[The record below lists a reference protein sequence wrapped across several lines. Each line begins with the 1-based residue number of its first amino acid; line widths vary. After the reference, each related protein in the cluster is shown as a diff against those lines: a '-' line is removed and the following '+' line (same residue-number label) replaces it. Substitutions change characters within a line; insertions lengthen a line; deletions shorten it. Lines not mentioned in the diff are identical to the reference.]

1 MPIGAVCVVRFGV
14 STPVVTV
21 ESMWPLLLGAVVLAG
36 VGVALTRRR
45 ILLIRWC
52 VWAVAVPAVVG
63 LFWWG
68 PPGITILAMTAGVIG
83 AIEFGALMGVP
94 ALDRVV
100 LAAGVAAVVL
110 TAWLAPEFVWQVAG
124 TATLAVTA
132 VPVVAGDAPY
142 GLHRLCSGILGVVW
156 LSLLAAMVPLGDVA
170 LALFAAVS
178 LGDVVAFFTGPRLG
192 GPRLSPLSPG
202 KRWSGTV
209 AGASAGIAV
218 AALLGALSWPMVFA
232 VAIGAPAGD
241 LLESMIKRG
250 MQSKDSGR
258 WLAGAG
264 GLLDRIDSYLLALGV
279 LLLLQ

>member
-1 MPIGAVCVVRFGV
+1 MNAA
-14 STPVVTV
+14 VVTV

-45 ILLIRWC
+45 VLFIRWC

-68 PPGITILAMTAGVIG
+68 PAGITILAITAGVI
-83 AIEFGALMGVP
+83 AALEFGALMGVP
-94 ALDRVV
+94 SLDRVV
-100 LAAGVAAVVL
+100 VATGVSAVVL
-110 TAWLAPEFVWQVAG
+110 TTWLGPEFVWQAIGAAMLTV
-124 TATLAVTA
+124 VA
-132 VPVVAGDAPY
+132 VPLMAGDATY
-142 GLHRLCSGILGVVW
+142 GLHRLRSGVLGVVW
-156 LSLLAAMVPLGDVA
+156 LSLLAAMVPLGAVA

-178 LGDVVAFFTGPRLG
+178 VADVVAFFAGPRLG

-202 KRWSGTV
+202 KRWSGTL
-209 AGASAGIAV
+209 AGAAAGIAV
-218 AALLGALSWPMVFA
+218 AALLGTLSWPMVVA
-232 VAIGAPAGD
+232 VAIGAPTGD

-250 MQSKDSGR
+250 MQSKDSGA

-279 LLLLQ
+279 ILLLQ

>member
-1 MPIGAVCVVRFGV
+1 
-14 STPVVTV
+14 
-21 ESMWPLLLGAVVLAG
+21 MWPLLLGAVALAG

-45 ILLIRWC
+45 ILLVRWC
-52 VWAVAVPAVVG
+52 VWAIAVPAVVG

-68 PPGITILAMTAGVIG
+68 PQGIAILAITAGVI
-83 AIEFGALMGVP
+83 AAVEFGALMGV
-94 ALDRVV
+94 ASLDRVV

-110 TAWLAPEFVWQVAG
+110 TTWLEPEFVWQALG
-124 TATLAVTA
+124 GSMLAVAA
-132 VPVVAGDAPY
+132 VPLIAGDATY
-142 GLHRLCSGILGVVW
+142 GLHRLRSGVLGVVW
-156 LSLLAAMVPLGDVA
+156 LSLLAAMVPLGAVA

-178 LGDVVAFFTGPRLG
+178 VADVVAFFAGPRLG

-202 KRWSGTV
+202 KRWSGALV
-209 AGASAGIAV
+209 GATAGIAV
-218 AALLGALSWPMVFA
+218 AALLGTLSWPMVLA

-250 MQSKDSGR
+250 VKSKDSGA